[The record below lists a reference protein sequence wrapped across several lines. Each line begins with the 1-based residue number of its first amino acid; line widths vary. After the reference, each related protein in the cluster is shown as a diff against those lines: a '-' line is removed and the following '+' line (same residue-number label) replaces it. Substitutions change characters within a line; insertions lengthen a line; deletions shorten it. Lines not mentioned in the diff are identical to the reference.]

1 MMFLDKLKVVK
12 LKEAQT
18 AGTGDVTS
26 EELDMTGYDG
36 VFVCADVC
44 SATVEIYQK
53 DADGTRTKVA
63 TKTASHD
70 TNVETLVF
78 DIYRPRESYG
88 KTLYAKIDR
97 EGNKATGPIYAILYN
112 GRVKPVTSDSTE
124 ANQRVTTE
132 RKVSP
137 AAIT

>member
-1 MMFLDKLKVVK
+1 MFLDKLKVVK

-26 EELDMTGYDG
+26 EEIDITNWDG
-36 VFVCADVC
+36 ICVCADVC

-53 DADGTRTKVA
+53 DSDGTSTKVA

-70 TNVETLVF
+70 TNVVTLVF
-78 DIYRPRESYG
+78 DIYRPREGYG
-88 KTLYAKIDR
+88 EKVYAKVDR
-97 EGNKATGPIYAILYN
+97 EASKVTGPIYAILYN
-112 GRVKPVTSDSTE
+112 GRLQPVDSDSTE
-124 ANQRVTTE
+124 AGQLVTTE

-137 AAIT
+137 AEVT